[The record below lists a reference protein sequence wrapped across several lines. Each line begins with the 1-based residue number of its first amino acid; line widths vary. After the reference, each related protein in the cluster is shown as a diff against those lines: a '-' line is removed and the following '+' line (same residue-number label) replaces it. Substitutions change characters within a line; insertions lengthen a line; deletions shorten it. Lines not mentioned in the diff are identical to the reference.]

1 MNNGGE
7 AADQMVRDAMQFTEV
22 AIKLSALGIKNMLS
36 LTLAFAKEN
45 PKMRGQTH
53 LGRLLRENK
62 ELLLV
67 PIQSKD
73 VKEFQQHAKQYGVLY
88 AIIKD
93 KNSNGEKV
101 DIMFKAEDVAKLN
114 RIYEQMG
121 YAIPKQL
128 TQKRKNAET
137 RRPQENAL
145 PTRGDSHTK
154 RDARSSVRVAI
165 RQMKAQAAAMQ
176 RATINVRG
184 AAVTT
189 KEER

>member
-1 MNNGGE
+1 
-7 AADQMVRDAMQFTEV
+7 
-22 AIKLSALGIKNMLS
+22 
-36 LTLAFAKEN
+36 
-45 PKMRGQTH
+45 MRGQTH